1 MGDPGKAPA
10 PPLFLVQT
18 EAPRAEQN
26 FLETGHLRLCESL
39 DRKERFFSGG
49 GGELMNYGP

>member
-18 EAPRAEQN
+18 EAPRAEKK
-26 FLETGHLRLCESL
+26 FLETGHPRLSDGL
-39 DRKERFFSGG
+39 DRKERVGEWGG
-49 GGELMNYGP
+49 GGGAGL